1 MIMKWMGMCQSVG
14 LLGDQIVEL
23 LLRNHTITVS
33 VGSLDHLLK
42 HSIVSK
48 LTEVLGHLSQ
58 VLKSDESCISKPVP
72 VFWESKVMNTL

>member
-1 MIMKWMGMCQSVG
+1 MKWMGMWQSVG

-42 HSIVSK
+42 DRIVSK
-48 LTEVLGHLSQ
+48 LTQVLGHLSQ
-58 VLKSDESCISKPVP
+58 VLKGDESCIRRVLP
-72 VFWESKVMNTL
+72 VFWESKVMKTL